1 MKSEIHI
8 IIWWKLL
15 IKIWEPLLCFLL
27 FLTALVKKKNS
38 SVCFVIFFSFHF
50 LNAPIAI
57 TIEIQ
62 FMFFGIFWALLRAHF
77 NPYLTAWAKMSLSL
91 AQKKH
96 FYACKHKLSVFNLG
110 CVFASFTRNILFWH
124 KMKWSWGNT
133 DVKKRK

>member
-1 MKSEIHI
+1 MMEAANQNLGAITV
-8 IIWWKLL
+8 
-15 IKIWEPLLCFLL
+15 FL
-27 FLTALVKKKNS
+27 VISNSIGEKKKNS
-38 SVCFVIFFSFHF
+38 SVCFVIFFSFYF

-110 CVFASFTRNILFWH
+110 CVFASFTRNILF
-124 KMKWSWGNT
+124 
-133 DVKKRK
+133 